1 MAQRTVATSTTAA
14 IADPNQVPFTLR
26 AIDFKHG
33 RPRVSVEG
41 IAGAETVSWWV
52 FTNGD
57 WEELDD
63 GAGTQVA
70 AGRRGR
76 YASSVYC
83 HIRLS
88 YLQLSRH
95 IRLYQRRHR
104 RRDNC

>member
-70 AGRRGR
+70 FTAT
-76 YASSVYC
+76 YASATFNSPGTYGYTKDATVGA
-83 HIRLS
+83 ITVTV
-88 YLQLSRH
+88 
-95 IRLYQRRHR
+95 
-104 RRDNC
+104 DNGR